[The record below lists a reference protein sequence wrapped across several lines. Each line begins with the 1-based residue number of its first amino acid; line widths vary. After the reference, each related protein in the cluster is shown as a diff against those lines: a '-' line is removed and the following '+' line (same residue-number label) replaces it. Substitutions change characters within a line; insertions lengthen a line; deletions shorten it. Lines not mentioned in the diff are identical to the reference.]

1 MINDMKIVLAAA
13 LILLVSGVSFAQEL
27 SAEKDFE
34 KNKPRLTL
42 EKFAVGEDATSG
54 FDYLVYTD
62 KSSVVKLRS
71 IWSSSTG
78 IQSRVEDYYFK
89 DGVLLLYVRMLA
101 ENRNLKPLVRGQ
113 NVPLTVEEKL
123 YLKDSKLTTW
133 IEKRKT
139 VPATDARRN
148 DREKEVLEMAKA
160 ELENYQSMKT
170 ENNDKQRFK

>member
-1 MINDMKIVLAAA
+1 MKIVLAIA
-13 LILLVSGVSFAQEL
+13 LIVLVSSLSFAQEL

-42 EKFAVGEDATSG
+42 EKFVVGEDATSG
-54 FDYLVYTD
+54 FDYLVYTER
-62 KSSVVKLRS
+62 SNVVKLRS

-89 DGVLLLYVRMLA
+89 DGILLLYVRMLA

-113 NVPLTVEEKL
+113 NIPLAVEEKL
-123 YLKDSKLTTW
+123 FLKDSKLTTW

-139 VPATDARRN
+139 IPATDARWN
-148 DREKEVLEMAKA
+148 NKEKEVLEMAKA
-160 ELENYQSMKT
+160 ELENYQSMKA
-170 ENNDKQRFK
+170 EKK

>member
-1 MINDMKIVLAAA
+1 MMNEMKIVLAAA
-13 LILLVSGVSFAQEL
+13 LIVVVSGLSFAQEL
-27 SAEKDFE
+27 SVEKEFE
-34 KNKPRLTL
+34 KNKPRLAL
-42 EKFAVGEDATSG
+42 EKFSVGEDATSG
-54 FDYLVYTD
+54 YDYLVYTD

-89 DGVLLLYVRMLA
+89 DGILFLYVRMLA

-123 YLKDSKLTTW
+123 YLKDSKLAAW

-139 VPATDARRN
+139 IPSTDARWSN
-148 DREKEVLEMAKA
+148 KEKEVLEMAKA
-160 ELENYQSMKT
+160 ELDNYQSMKA
-170 ENNDKQRFK
+170 ENK